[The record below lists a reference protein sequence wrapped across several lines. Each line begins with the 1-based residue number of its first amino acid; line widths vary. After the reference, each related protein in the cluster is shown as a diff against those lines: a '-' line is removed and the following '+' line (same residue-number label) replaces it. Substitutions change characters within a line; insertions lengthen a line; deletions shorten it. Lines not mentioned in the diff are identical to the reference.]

1 LKHPSYIVG
10 YLLKPD
16 VVSDDSSIKNF
27 IFDDQKLRKTL
38 LFFAI
43 LKKKLA
49 REKKTQG
56 EVHAEVRTG
65 NHTNSA
71 MSHCS
76 LQASTR
82 DDQLGFSLCIFKA
95 MILCVDS
102 L

>member
-49 REKKTQG
+49 REKKHRVKFMQKLELGIIPIVPCHIAVCRPQHVMT
-56 EVHAEVRTG
+56 
-65 NHTNSA
+65 
-71 MSHCS
+71 S
-76 LQASTR
+76 LIFPFV
-82 DDQLGFSLCIFKA
+82 FSRQ
-95 MILCVDS
+95 
-102 L
+102 